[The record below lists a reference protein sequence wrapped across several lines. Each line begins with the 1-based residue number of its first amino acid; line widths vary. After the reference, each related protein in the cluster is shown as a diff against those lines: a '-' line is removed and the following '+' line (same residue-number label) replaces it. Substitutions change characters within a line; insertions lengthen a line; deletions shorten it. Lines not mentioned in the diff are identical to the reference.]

1 MKLQYILLILIILLL
16 LCIGNGNNRFK
27 DSNKKES
34 SKPKVQPIDLNVEG
48 LPSLSEILE
57 SLELSKYLPR
67 MGSLGVSDT
76 RHLLRLLPMD
86 YRMMIIDWDMK
97 EFEVEKLKTKVDELL
112 KVASI
117 TKTNV
122 VVDNSERKLLK
133 YGKFIIE
140 NSVQSYE
147 YISASFGTY
156 PPIGGYEIIVSE
168 PYDGC
173 EINANLNLTE
183 SIYIVKRGNCSFLTK
198 ATNAKKMNAKIL
210 LIVNNVDNLESPSSG
225 HSIDSAITDKQLNYV
240 KDLTIISTSNTTW
253 SKFLFNSYNNLK
265 SIGHVI
271 PLKCHANG
279 ICNAVTD
286 EEKMVQ
292 HEITSGKITFYNN
305 YNEIYTTDYLTSVHG
320 SALSLDILPLFISN
334 PIDACVAIDKSNVI
348 TSKKFALLSYRGN
361 CNFDIKAYNAQ
372 NIGASLLVI
381 LDIHDSPLQRI
392 GGMQPLS
399 GNIGIPSIIISAFSN
414 SYVTKYQNNNITIEL
429 TLANDNKISDD
440 WMEVAITQLASNKD
454 ELNLQ
459 VQNLKMK
466 YNTHKEII
474 DWLDNKMTNIKD
486 EL

>member
-1 MKLQYILLILIILLL
+1 MFVSIISLL
-16 LCIGNGNNRFK
+16 LCIGYGNNRFK
-27 DSNKKES
+27 NSNKKES

-48 LPSLSEILE
+48 LPSLSELLE

-97 EFEVEKLKTKVDELL
+97 EFEVEKLKLKVDELL
-112 KVASI
+112 KFSII
-117 TKTNV
+117 TKKDV

-147 YISASFGTY
+147 YIRASFGTY
-156 PPIGGYEIIVSE
+156 PPIGGYKIIISE

-225 HSIDSAITDKQLNYV
+225 HSIDSEITDKQLNYV
-240 KDLTIISTSNTTW
+240 KDLAIISTSNTTW
-253 SKFLFNSYNNLK
+253 SKILYSSYNNLK

-271 PLKCHANG
+271 PLKCHTNG
-279 ICNAVTD
+279 ICNAVTN

-292 HEITSGKITFYNN
+292 HEITSGRITFYNN
-305 YNEIYTTDYLTSVHG
+305 NNEIYTTDYLTSVHG

-334 PIDACVAIDKSNVI
+334 PIDACVAIDKSHVI

-372 NIGASLLVI
+372 YIGASLLVI
-381 LDIHDSPLQRI
+381 IDIHDNPLQRI
-392 GGMQPLS
+392 GGSQPLS
-399 GNIGIPSIIISAFSN
+399 GNIGIPSIIISAFSKN
-414 SYVTKYQNNNITIEL
+414 YVTKYQNNNITIEL

-440 WMEVAITQLASNKD
+440 WMDIALTQWPLNKD
-454 ELNLQ
+454 ELNVQ
-459 VQNLKMK
+459 VQKLKEK

-474 DWLDNKMTNIKD
+474 DWLDNKIANIKD